1 MAVNRAERKLVAASP
16 PFGQR
21 LERIVDRYLPYLLVA
36 PAILLLLGLIAYP
49 LIFNL
54 NLSLRDVS
62 ILNIR
67 SGNWDWIGLRNYVR
81 TIQNPDNLNA
91 FGRTVVFLV
100 ATVSLELVL
109 GMLAAIVFNINF
121 RGKGFL
127 LTLALV
133 PMMIT
138 PVAVGLIWRMLL
150 NAQWGIVNYYLGVV
164 GLPAVVWLGTPTTA
178 FISVVLVEVWWGV
191 SFVILV
197 FVGGLSALPTE
208 PFEAAAIDGASNWQI
223 FRYITLPLMVPLIIV
238 VATIRAIDAFRA
250 FDVIYSLTQGGPAD
264 ATRVYALQIYQT
276 GFQNANFGL
285 AAAQA
290 MLLFVVVMILS
301 SGLIRGLVRSD

>member
-1 MAVNRAERKLVAASP
+1 MAVSP
-16 PFGQR
+16 TFGQR
-21 LERIVDRYLPYLLVA
+21 LERVVDRYLPYLLVA

-67 SGNWDWIGLRNYVR
+67 TGNWDWIGLRNYVR

-91 FGRTVVFLV
+91 FGRTVVFLF

-109 GMLAAIVFNINF
+109 GMLAAIVFNTNF

-150 NAQWGIVNYYLGVV
+150 NAQWGIVNYYLSVV
-164 GLPAVVWLGTPTTA
+164 GLPAIVWLGTPTTA
-178 FISVVLVEVWWGV
+178 FISVILVEVWWSV

-197 FVGGLSALPTE
+197 FLGGLSALPTE
-208 PFEAAAIDGASNWQI
+208 PFEAAAIDGASSWQV
-223 FRYITLPLMVPLIIV
+223 FRFITLPLMVPLIIV

>member
-1 MAVNRAERKLVAASP
+1 MERT
-16 PFGQR
+16 
-21 LERIVDRYLPYLLVA
+21 IDHWLPWLLVA

-54 NLSLRDVS
+54 NLSLHDVS

-67 SGNWDWIGLRNYVR
+67 SGDWDMIGLRNYVR
-81 TIQNPDNLNA
+81 TLQNPDNISA
-91 FGRTVVFLV
+91 FQRTVIFLV
-100 ATVSLELVL
+100 ATVALELVL
-109 GMLAAIVFNINF
+109 GMLAAVVFNTGF
-121 RGKGFL
+121 RGKGYL

-150 NAQWGIVNYYLGVV
+150 NAQWGIVNYYLSAV
-164 GLPAVVWLGTPTTA
+164 GLPEVVWLGTPTTA
-178 FISVVLVEVWWGV
+178 FLSVILVEVWWGV

-197 FVGGLSALPTE
+197 FLGGLSALPTE
-208 PFEAAAIDGASNWQI
+208 PFEAAAIDGASSWQV
-223 FRYITLPLMVPLIIV
+223 FRYVTLPLMMPLILV
-238 VATIRAIDAFRA
+238 VGTIRAIDAFRA
-250 FDVIYSLTQGGPAD
+250 FDVIYTLTQGGPGD

-301 SGLIRGLVRSD
+301 SGLLRGLVRKD

>member
-1 MAVNRAERKLVAASP
+1 MAVNRAERHSVVTTMT
-16 PFGQR
+16 FGQR
-21 LERIVDRYLPYLLVA
+21 LERRIDRWLPYLLVL
-36 PAILLLLGLIAYP
+36 PATLLLIGLIAYP
-49 LIFNL
+49 LIFNM
-54 NLSLRDVS
+54 NLSLHDVS

-67 SGNWDWIGLRNYVR
+67 SGDWDMIGLRNYVR
-81 TIQNPDNLNA
+81 TIQNTDNINA
-91 FGRTVVFLV
+91 FGRTLAFLV

-109 GMLAAIVFNINF
+109 GMAAALVFNAEF

-127 LTLALV
+127 MTLALV

-150 NAQWGIVNYYLGVV
+150 NAQWGIVNYYLGAV
-164 GLPAVVWLGTPTTA
+164 GLPEVVWLGTPPTA
-178 FISVVLVEVWWGV
+178 FMSVVLVEVWWGV

-197 FVGGLSALPTE
+197 FLGGLSALPTE
-208 PFEAAAIDGASNWQI
+208 PFEAAAIDGASSWQA
-223 FRYITLPLMVPLIIV
+223 FRYVTLPLMMPLITV

-250 FDVIYSLTQGGPAD
+250 FDVIYTLTQGGPAD
-264 ATRVYALQIYQT
+264 ATRVFALQIYQT

-290 MLLFVVVMILS
+290 MLLFVIVMILS
-301 SGLIRGLVRSD
+301 SGLIRGFVRKS